1 MFLGINIDFHPD
13 RFIHRLAAGRATR
26 KIKELLDTLGHER
39 IAWAI
44 ANNKDLV
51 SFYPPEMVHGLAAQN
66 PVPKEYMD
74 EFPDSEI
81 YTWIPGEYRAFIE
94 QQPGGKEWA
103 LRQVGLLRGMSV
115 TI

>member
-1 MFLGINIDFHPD
+1 MPSSFNFSPGP
-13 RFIHRLAAGRATR
+13 FIHTFAAGRATR
-26 KIKELLDTLGHER
+26 KIKQLLDALGPER

-44 ANNKDLV
+44 KGNKDLV

-66 PVPKEYMD
+66 PIPKEYLN

-81 YTWIPGEYRAFIE
+81 YTWIPGEYRQFME

-103 LRQVGLLRGMSV
+103 MRQVVILRGMSV
-115 TI
+115 NA